1 MKRIFPTL
9 GVAILLLGLAWDA
22 RAWQSPAKAPPD
34 ITFPLDLAI
43 VDPDSFD
50 KLPPYVVMFEEG
62 VDENGKDVK
71 GPLARLEA
79 LRGASKMFPD
89 SNKDPG
95 LPVVLRGLRFH
106 RHLGSSGDVAG
117 YELELQGEFN
127 TIKIPVSKE
136 EMQKFLNQE
145 RVTFTL
151 KGEKNFGIYSYVSTM
166 KMNLQLS
173 AGEIR
178 IFSID
183 GDFTFREGFHSY
195 TSKTKKLAP
204 PSGRNHLYR
213 GEQRDLPNL
222 PSI

>member
-1 MKRIFPTL
+1 L
-9 GVAILLLGLAWDA
+9 ALVCGLAPA
-22 RAWQSPAKAPPD
+22 SGAAEPPAKAPPD
-34 ITFPLDLAI
+34 ITFPFDVAI
-43 VDPDSFD
+43 VDPDSHE
-50 KLPPYVVMFEEG
+50 KLPPYIVMFEEG
-62 VDENGKDVK
+62 VDQNGKDVK
-71 GPLARLEA
+71 GPLGRLEA
-79 LRGASKMFPD
+79 LRGASKMFPE

-106 RHLGSSGDVAG
+106 RLSSAGGEVTG

-127 TIKIPVSKE
+127 TIKIAVSKE

-151 KGEKNFGIYSYVSTM
+151 KGEKNFGVYSYVSTM

-173 AGEIR
+173 AGEVR
-178 IFSID
+178 IYSIE
-183 GDFTFREGFHSY
+183 GDFTFREAFSSY
-195 TSKTKKLAP
+195 TSKSKKLAP

-213 GEQRDLPNL
+213 GEQRELPNL